1 MEKTYK
7 IAKSKSRSM
16 NPFII
21 FLFVLLVIF
30 SVIFTLLV
38 FYGFYNSFKPG
49 VQYRYDKDYLGLPDY
64 SNVLRD
70 PADKGKLKYFPHLFY
85 NYEMVLEKMP
95 GEGTSQYYVGWNLDR
110 LAPVNAV
117 NNTVGSI
124 VFNTILYSVGG
135 SIIQTLVPL
144 IMGYTCAR
152 YKYKFSEFLYTLT
165 LFVMVMPLV
174 GTGPARIR
182 LLCRLNLF
190 GTIWGDFATLFG
202 FTHLYFLMF
211 IAYFDGMS
219 GTYAEAA
226 EIDGASQFRTMV
238 TIMLPLASKMV
249 LTICI
254 LFFIG
259 RWNDYT
265 HPLIYLPNYYMI
277 SYRIYMITAQNT
289 NTLQYVPAKF
299 AGSMLIAIPIL
310 IVFVALRNKIMGNLT
325 MGGVKE

>member
-1 MEKTYK
+1 MGKTYK
-7 IAKSKSRSM
+7 VAKHKGRNT

-21 FLFVLLVIF
+21 FLFILLTVF

-38 FYGFYNSFKPG
+38 FYGLYNSFKPG
-49 VQYRYDKDYLGLPDY
+49 YQYRYDKDYLGWPDY
-64 SNVLRD
+64 SKVSLN
-70 PADKGKLKYFPHLFY
+70 PNHKGYFPHPFY

-95 GEGTSQYYVGWNLDR
+95 GKGEAQYYVGWNLDR
-110 LAPVNAV
+110 LAPQKAV
-117 NNTVGSI
+117 NNTVSSI
-124 VFNTILYSVGG
+124 VMNTVLYSVVGAMI
-135 SIIQTLVPL
+135 STIVPVV
-144 IMGYTCAR
+144 MGYVCAR
-152 YKYKFSEFLYTLT
+152 YKYRFSEFLYTLT

-202 FTHLYFLMF
+202 FTHMYFLMF
-211 IAYFDGMS
+211 IAFFDGMS

-238 TIMLPLASKMV
+238 TIMLPLAFKMM
-249 LTICI
+249 LTIFI
-254 LFFIG
+254 LFFIS

-299 AGSMLIAIPIL
+299 AGAMLIAIPIL
-310 IVFVALRNKIMGNLT
+310 IIFIALRNKIMGNLT